1 VLQREHVLYPFEIT
15 RLPFSTVIDTSSLCL
30 TSKASL
36 IVLGITILP
45 RLSIFPLFPTDY
57 DLLSLNYENIEYLI
71 LPGVDAESSKKAKDI
86 SSKLPVPA
94 YWAAGL
100 HPHDAKNL
108 SHQEKS
114 NVKI

>member
-1 VLQREHVLYPFEIT
+1 MFNIQSIPYCLGYNNSPEIINLSFIPF
-15 RLPFSTVIDTSSLCL
+15 
-30 TSKASL
+30 
-36 IVLGITILP
+36 
-45 RLSIFPLFPTDY
+45 TDY

-100 HPHDAKNL
+100 HPHDAN
-108 SHQEKS
+108 HQEKS